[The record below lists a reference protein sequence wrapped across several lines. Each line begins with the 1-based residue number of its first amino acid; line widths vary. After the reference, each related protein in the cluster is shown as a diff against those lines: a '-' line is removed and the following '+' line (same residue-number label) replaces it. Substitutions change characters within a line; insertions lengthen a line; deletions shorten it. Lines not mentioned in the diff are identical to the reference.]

1 MIALNAAWHDLECG
15 TYTEDLEV
23 WRQLARSAG
32 GPVLDI
38 GAGTGRTAIDL
49 ARAGVTVTAVDM
61 DEELLAV
68 LRERAAGLP
77 VTAVAADARTLALG
91 QRFPLCIV
99 PMQTAQLL
107 GGAEGRRA
115 FLERAREHLT
125 PGGRLA
131 VALAEELE
139 VFEVTVP
146 ALGPLPDIR
155 EIDGVVYSSRPTAVR
170 ADGDGFVLER
180 RREAVWPDGRMVS
193 GESAISLDR
202 LDAAT
207 LESEGG
213 AAGLTPAERIDI
225 PATDEYVGSTVVVLC
240 A

>member
-1 MIALNAAWHDLECG
+1 MNAVWHDLECG
-15 TYTEDLEV
+15 GYDEDLEV
-23 WRQLARSAG
+23 WRDLAGSAG
-32 GPVLDI
+32 DRVLDI

-49 ARAGVTVTAVDM
+49 ARAGFSVTAVDN

-77 VTAVAADARTLALG
+77 VTAVVADARTLALG
-91 QRFPLCIV
+91 RRFPLGIV
-99 PMQTAQLL
+99 PMQTVQLL
-107 GGAEGRRA
+107 GGAAGRRP

-131 VALAEELE
+131 IALAEELE
-139 VFEVTVP
+139 PFEVTVP

-170 ADGDGFVLER
+170 AAGDGYVLER
-180 RREAVWPDGRMVS
+180 RRDTVWPDGRMVS
-193 GESAISLDR
+193 GQSAITLDR
-202 LDAAT
+202 LDAVT
-207 LESEGG
+207 LEREAG
-213 AAGLTPAERIDI
+213 AAGLAPAERIEI
-225 PATDEYVGSTVVVLC
+225 PPTDEYVGTTVVVLR